1 MPPLMLPPPV
11 RLDNILH
18 SLFPELLNP
27 PSMPGIESYHDEDN
41 KPWQSFCSRGGFHCF
56 CGSPPSKPHPT

>member
-18 SLFPELLNP
+18 SLFPELFNP
-27 PSMPGIESYHDEDN
+27 PFMPGIEGYHDEDK
-41 KPWQSFCSRGGFHCF
+41 KPWQSFRSGGGFHGF
-56 CGSPPSKPHPT
+56 CGSPPPKTDST